1 MPRGDDTRH
10 HSNRKVTKEA
20 LGSRYAE
27 IGVGFG
33 DDPRVQKDIAE
44 QQAMWNGIDAAGIAG
59 EVSEYDESDADERNY
74 DERAEDRAEP
84 RTNRDSYDPDKGY

>member
-44 QQAMWNGIDAAGIAG
+44 QQAMWGEVDAAGDRFNG
-59 EVSEYDESDADERNY
+59 PSEYEEADERNY

>member
-1 MPRGDDTRH
+1 MPNRDGKDTRY

-20 LGSRYAE
+20 LGNRYAE

-44 QQAMWNGIDAAGIAG
+44 QQAMWG
-59 EVSEYDESDADERNY
+59 EVDPNGDRFNGPTEREEAN
-74 DERAEDRAEP
+74 ENMHEQ
-84 RTNRDSYDPDKGY
+84 N

>member
-1 MPRGDDTRH
+1 MSRGEDTRH

-33 DDPRVQKDIAE
+33 DDPRVKEAIVNE
-44 QQAMWNGIDAAGIAG
+44 QAMWSQVDPNGDRFNGP
-59 EVSEYDESDADERNY
+59 SEYEEADEQ
-74 DERAEDRAEP
+74 
-84 RTNRDSYDPDKGY
+84 